1 MSTMSILERT
11 HAEVAKDLVAKLPP
25 GVFAHAARDAIL
37 HLDFTLL
44 NRMLPK
50 VDFSATATGPDEWQL
65 AGTCGDGSVVIW
77 RVGG

>member
-1 MSTMSILERT
+1 MAILERT
-11 HAEVAKDLVAKLPP
+11 HAEVAKELVAKLPA

-44 NRMLPK
+44 NRMLPR
-50 VDFSATATGPDEWQL
+50 VDFSATQTARDEWQL
-65 AGTCGDGSVVIW
+65 AGTCADGSVVIW